1 MHSSPRLLRLCTL
14 LHVERLALA
23 SAKTKGLLK
32 NESYVSSGLRETYLR
47 YCVSTRRPYLEV
59 DKTALTITLNTSPLN
74 GLAAPPGSA
83 ASAATNKSEEVTL
96 NSTTSTPPATSSA
109 KPVVDEFAFVRTF
122 LDQLNRDI
130 VKSPRHLK
138 LGLQVSSASGMK
150 RQEDRMLPGPKEG
163 SNSTKEKEV
172 ELSVSTAAASDSLP
186 PIVKGQGIGSGSGA
200 YTFYTSSKGH
210 AQEIC
215 ESIFSAYKSMMTRA
229 NVNSNPIVGKK
240 KKEALTVLGRRRAV
254 KVRKLKKLMADPT
267 AKLRRRLPFD
277 ASTVVF

>member
-1 MHSSPRLLRLCTL
+1 M
-14 LHVERLALA
+14 ERLALA

-83 ASAATNKSEEVTL
+83 TSAATNKSEEVTS
-96 NSTTSTPPATSSA
+96 NSTASTQPATSSA

-172 ELSVSTAAASDSLP
+172 ELSVSTSAASSSLP

-229 NVNSNPIVGKK
+229 NVNSNPIVSKK

-267 AKLRRRLPFD
+267 AKLRRKLPFD

>member
-83 ASAATNKSEEVTL
+83 TSAATNKSEEVTS
-96 NSTTSTPPATSSA
+96 NSTTSTTPATSSA

>member
-83 ASAATNKSEEVTL
+83 TSAATNKSEEVTS

-172 ELSVSTAAASDSLP
+172 ELSVSTSAASSSLP

-267 AKLRRRLPFD
+267 AKLRRKLPFD